1 MTCVTSIGSIGR
13 MGTEW
18 GAENFVPG
26 GALDS
31 TDYDAQWLQL
41 SDFLKY
47 NPGSRHRR
55 RLIVAALQRGG
66 AAGSVLDVGCGLGE
80 TIQHLAAEL
89 PGNRYTGA
97 DFSEVAVEECRRR
110 MPERDWL
117 VADLTAGPIEGSFDA
132 VVCSEVLEHLDDP
145 ATAVEHLAGSVRQGG
160 VVVITVPHGPV
171 FATERA
177 VGHVKHPSV
186 DELHGWLDAA
196 GLDLV
201 VSWCWGFPG
210 YLALKWLANRN
221 PEMAMDRLANGE
233 YGTLTK
239 AANHVA
245 YAATTMTSLPDSA
258 RGVQSVVC
266 ARRR

>member
-1 MTCVTSIGSIGR
+1 

-18 GAENFVPG
+18 RAENFVPG
-26 GALDS
+26 GALESDA
-31 TDYDAQWLQL
+31 YDAQWLQL

-55 RLIVAALQRGG
+55 RLIVDALKSGG
-66 AAGSVLDVGCGLGE
+66 ASGAILDVGCGLGE
-80 TIQHLAAEL
+80 TVRHLSAEL
-89 PGNRYTGA
+89 PGNRYAGA
-97 DFSEVAVEECRRR
+97 DFSATAIDECRRR
-110 MPERDWL
+110 MPQHDWL
-117 VADLTAGPIEGSFDA
+117 VADLTAGPVEGSFDA
-132 VVCSEVLEHLDDP
+132 VVCSEVLEHLDEP
-145 ATAVEHLAGSVRQGG
+145 AAAVEHLARSVRQGG

-177 VGHVKHPSV
+177 VGHVKHPSAA
-186 DELHGWLDAA
+186 ELHGWLDDA
-196 GLDLV
+196 GLDV
-201 VSWCWGFPG
+201 VQSRCWGFPG
-210 YLALKWLANRN
+210 YLALKWVANRN

-233 YGTLTK
+233 YGPLTK

-245 YAATTMTSLPDSA
+245 YAGTALTSLPNSP